1 MRIYVA
7 SIWVRHASMA
17 YSISSYDTA
26 ITLTAMLPFHLSA
39 AAVSEIF
46 YRY

>member
-7 SIWVRHASMA
+7 SIWLRHASMA

-26 ITLTAMLPFHLSA
+26 ITFATMLPFHLSA
-39 AAVSEIF
+39 DAVSEIF